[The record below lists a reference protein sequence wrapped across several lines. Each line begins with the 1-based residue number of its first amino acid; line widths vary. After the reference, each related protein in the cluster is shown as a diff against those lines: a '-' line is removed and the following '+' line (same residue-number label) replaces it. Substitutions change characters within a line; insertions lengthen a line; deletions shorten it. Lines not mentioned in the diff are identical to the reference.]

1 LVQPGADRP
10 DRADRGRRG
19 QADAVA
25 PVIAADVVIC
35 DRYVES
41 SLVLQRIDAVSVDF
55 ILP

>member
-10 DRADRGRRG
+10 DRPDRGRRG